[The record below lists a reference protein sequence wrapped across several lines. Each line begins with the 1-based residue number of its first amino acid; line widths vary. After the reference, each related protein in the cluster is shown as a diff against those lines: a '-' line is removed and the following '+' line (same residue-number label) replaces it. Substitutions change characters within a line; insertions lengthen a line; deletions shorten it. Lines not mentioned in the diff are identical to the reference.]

1 MVPVA
6 VCSVEKGGTMKHS
19 VILMGGGGGAGG

>member
-1 MVPVA
+1 MMGAA
-6 VCSVEKGGTMKHS
+6 VCSYQEGGTMERS

>member
-1 MVPVA
+1 MMGAA
-6 VCSVEKGGTMKHS
+6 VCSYQEGSTMEHS